1 MTEQEYHN
9 LEMLVR
15 TPGWKMVSEYIA
27 RQIAGLL
34 CDLERTSFRDL
45 AEVAL
50 IQGKLQAYRAVLDY
64 PGTRLREY
72 EKKEKE
78 A

>member
-1 MTEQEYHN
+1 MTEQEYYD
-9 LEMLVR
+9 LEALTK
-15 TPGWKMVSEYIA
+15 TPGWKMVSEFVA

-34 CDLERTSFRDL
+34 SDLERTSFRDL
-45 AEVAL
+45 AEVAH

-72 EKKEKE
+72 EKRQKE